1 MGKEVARDPEI
12 IVREAKKILEA
23 SYFKDEYGIKVNAD
37 DITYRIIESLIPY
50 QR

>member
-23 SYFKDEYGIKVNAD
+23 PYLKDEYGIKVNAD